1 MNSLVISFLLLK
13 TSYEQQKALI
23 FVLFQMKKVFVPAI
37 LFFISAGNLCAQ
49 TLCPG
54 GGSTLSA
61 SVTVAQ
67 SWFYNC
73 ETGTSCNGG
82 TNFDNRPACEPVT
95 TMDACA
101 PAPSCT
107 INSQDQSDVWFNFFA
122 TGADA
127 VINVLQNVSFVVA
140 MQAFSGGPGCGTL
153 TEIGCVKSG
162 GPSSGATLTLSL
174 SNLVTNQ
181 QYYFRVFGSAPPFSQ
196 RTGIVCFCGSSGLGS
211 SVVPVVLTSF
221 KASVQKKNN
230 VVLNWV
236 TASESKNR
244 FFEVEQSDDGVNFS
258 FISRIAGKGTT
269 SSVTNYTSTDSYVSP
284 GKNYYR
290 LKQVDIDGRY
300 TYSEII
306 SIFIEKTNRL
316 NLIQSSGELIA
327 ESDVSMKVAL
337 INSSG
342 RFINYYT
349 LSPGRNIIPLSNL
362 PSGMYIL
369 RNNEDG
375 NSWKFNKTY

>member
-1 MNSLVISFLLLK
+1 
-13 TSYEQQKALI
+13 
-23 FVLFQMKKVFVPAI
+23 MKKVFVPVI
-37 LFFISAGNLCAQ
+37 LLFISAGNLFAQ

-82 TNFDNRPACEPVT
+82 VNFDNRPACEPDVA
-95 TMDACA
+95 MDLCA

-107 INSQDQSDVWFNFFA
+107 INSQDQSDLWFNFYA
-122 TGADA
+122 TGANA
-127 VINVLQNVSFVVA
+127 VINVLQNVSFVVGI
-140 MQAFSGGPGCGTL
+140 QAFSGGPGCGTL

-211 SVVPVVLTSF
+211 QVVPVVLTSF

-230 VVLNWV
+230 VVMNWA
-236 TASESKNR
+236 TASESNNR
-244 FFEVEQSDDGVNFS
+244 FFDVEQSTDGVNFS
-258 FISRIAGKGTT
+258 FVSRIAGKGTT
-269 SSVTNYTSTDSYVSP
+269 SSVTKYSITDSYVTP
-284 GKNYYR
+284 GTKYYR
-290 LKQVDIDGRY
+290 LKQVDLDGKF

-306 SIFIEKTNRL
+306 SIFIESTKKL
-316 NLIQSSGELIA
+316 NLVQISGQLIVESGENM
-327 ESDVSMKVAL
+327 EVAL
-337 INSSG
+337 MNSSG
-342 RFINYYT
+342 RLINYYS
-349 LSPGRNIIPLSNL
+349 LKQGRNNISLSNL
-362 PSGMYIL
+362 PAGMYLL
-369 RNNEDG
+369 RSKDEGD
-375 NSWKFNKTY
+375 SWKFNKTY